1 MTPTIAGL
9 TERQKNIADLLW
21 SCATEEGLILLV
33 KSLPTAQDRV
43 DASSLIKLMIHE
55 TQEAE
60 GHLDYYE
67 YQAIEAIDRARG
79 R

>member
-1 MTPTIAGL
+1 MIEPTIAGL

-21 SCATEEGLILLV
+21 SCATEDSLVLLV
-33 KSLPTAQDRV
+33 KSLPTEQDRR
-43 DASSLIKLMIHE
+43 DAHSLIKLMIHE

-67 YQAIEAIDRARG
+67 SQALEAIDRARG
-79 R
+79 